1 MPSLVTGIISGFQ
14 GASAAHNAANTQ
26 SAADL
31 QAGQTVR
38 DNTNAANQTLLDS
51 GQRASAGVTAAAGQ
65 GTADVR
71 NSAASGSNDVNQR
84 ATDAGGL
91 VLGATGTAASNVTGA
106 ANTGASQTVQSGV
119 DASGRLDPYAATG
132 AQATKQLGTMLAPDG
147 SLMKQF
153 SAGDMEAND
162 PGYAFR
168 IQQQNQALERSA
180 AASGSAMGG
189 GTLKALASY
198 SGNLASQEYGAAFNR
213 FQSTQQQQY
222 NMLSGAAN
230 AGQQAATTQGN
241 QGIQTTEYGA
251 GMNLQGAT
259 TAGQFNTQGAEYAG
273 NANMQAGQFGAS
285 MNYDAAKTGAGYG
298 IGAAQYS
305 GNADMATTGQA
316 SANTINSSRYQG
328 DMIAGA
334 GQARASGDIGAANS
348 WNGMLSGI
356 GSNANGFMA
365 GGFAGGGGFNLGN
378 VFRGGASGG
387 GSGGSGGDATL
398 WDD

>member
-14 GASAAHNAANTQ
+14 GASAAHNAANVQ
-26 SAADL
+26 SDADIK
-31 QAGQTVR
+31 AGKMFTDVSQS
-38 DNTNAANQTLLDS
+38 ANQTLLDS
-51 GQRASAGVTAAAGQ
+51 GQRAGAGVTAAAGQ
-65 GTADVR
+65 GSADVR
-71 NSAASGSNDVNQR
+71 NSAANGSNDVSTR
-84 ATDAGGL
+84 ATAAGGQ
-91 VLGATGTAASNVTGA
+91 VLDATGTAASNVTNA
-106 ANTGASQTVQSGV
+106 ANTGAGASVQSGV

-147 SLMKQF
+147 SLMKTF

-168 IQQQNQALERSA
+168 LQQQNQAMERSA

-222 NMLSGAAN
+222 NMLSGAA
-230 AGQQAATTQGN
+230 AQGQQAATTQGN
-241 QGIQTTEYGA
+241 QGIQTTEFGA

-298 IGAAQYS
+298 INAAQYA
-305 GNADMATTGQA
+305 GNADMTTTGEA
-316 SANTINSSRYQG
+316 AKNTVNAGMYNS
-328 DMIAGA
+328 DMTVNAGRA
-334 GQARASGDIGAANS
+334 QASGDLGAAQS
-348 WNGMLSGI
+348 WNGMLSSI
-356 GSNANGFMA
+356 GSAGDNLVTGGMSGF
-365 GGFAGGGGFNLGN
+365 GGGGPDVNTPTWN
-378 VFRGGASGG
+378 PA
-387 GSGGSGGDATL
+387 GSGSYTYPSRG
-398 WDD
+398 